1 MKKVMRKVI
10 TILMMVTIMAAV
22 LPASTEASAV
32 PAPTCVKTKAAAVM
46 RETGKSQAFIVK
58 TDSTGKG
65 TAYMMRKTAK
75 GKTVCDRSGAVILG
89 KNEVILKSYA
99 YAFDRCRDTEKKVM
113 SWTQNGVKHRQ
124 RYTSFVE
131 CTEAPAFTIM
141 VHSYVEYKQGS
152 TWKVCKGTSKNKN
165 GLAMC
170 KEFAHYLWSC
180 ADPGCPVVF
189 M

>member
-1 MKKVMRKVI
+1 MRKVI
-10 TILMMVTIMAAV
+10 TILMTIMILAAV
-22 LPASTEASAV
+22 LPARTEAAATA
-32 PAPTCVKTKAAAVM
+32 PADVKAKAAAVM
-46 RETGKSQAFIVK
+46 RETGKSQVFIIK
-58 TDSTGKG
+58 TDQTGKG
-65 TAYMMRKTAK
+65 TAYMMRKTSR
-75 GKTVCDRSGAVILG
+75 GKVVCDRSGSVILG

-113 SWTQNGVKHRQ
+113 SWTRSGVKHRQ
-124 RYTSFVE
+124 RFTSFIE
-131 CTEAPAFTIM
+131 CIEAPAFTVM

-152 TWKVCKGTSKNKN
+152 TWKVCKGPSKNRD

-170 KEFAHYLWSC
+170 KNFAEYLWSC

>member
-1 MKKVMRKVI
+1 MRKVI
-10 TILMMVTIMAAV
+10 TILMTIMILAAV
-22 LPASTEASAV
+22 LPARTEAASTA
-32 PAPTCVKTKAAAVM
+32 PADVKVKAAAVM
-46 RETGKSQAFIVK
+46 RETGKAQAFIIK
-58 TDSTGKG
+58 TDQTGRG
-65 TAYMMRKTAK
+65 TAYMMRKTSR
-75 GKTVCDRSGAVILG
+75 GKVVCDRSGAVILG

-131 CTEAPAFTIM
+131 CTNAPAFTIM
-141 VHSYVEYKQGS
+141 IHSYVEYKQGS
-152 TWKVCKGTSKNKN
+152 TWKTCKGLSKNKN

-170 KEFAHYLWSC
+170 KEFAHYLWST
-180 ADPGCPVVF
+180 ADPGCPVAF

>member
-1 MKKVMRKVI
+1 MRKVI
-10 TILMMVTIMAAV
+10 TILMTIMIMAAV
-22 LPASTEASAV
+22 LPARTEAAV
-32 PAPTCVKTKAAAVM
+32 TAPADVKAKAAAVM
-46 RETGKSQAFIVK
+46 RETGKSQVFIIK
-58 TDSTGKG
+58 TDQTGKG

-89 KNEVILKSYA
+89 KNEVVLKSYA
-99 YAFDRCRDTEKKVM
+99 YAFDRNRDTEKTIM

-124 RYTSFVE
+124 RYTSFIE
-131 CTEAPAFTIM
+131 CTNAPAFTIM

-152 TWKVCKGTSKNKN
+152 TWKTCKGLSKNKN

-170 KEFAHYLWSC
+170 KEFARYLWSC
-180 ADPGCPVVF
+180 ADPGCPVAF